1 MSVSRDVNR
10 IEAFS
15 DAVFGFA
22 LTLLVVSLEVP
33 RTYDD
38 MMASVR
44 ALPAFAASFAIL
56 LLIWQEHHNFF
67 RRYGVHD
74 GVTIWL
80 NGLLLFVVL
89 FYVYPLKF
97 LMTMLIGPRGMLFG
111 GRPDGVSDAQVPG
124 LMVMYAIGFIALF
137 LILATLHWRA
147 LASLRHE
154 PDPGVD
160 LGALRVHLGACL
172 VYVSIGLLS
181 LLMVL
186 LLPPRV
192 GLPGSGFAYALIGPA
207 HYLYY
212 RVVARRFMPGGGDAS
227 PRRPTPHP

>member
-1 MSVSRDVNR
+1 MPVSRDVNR

-33 RTYDD
+33 RTYED
-38 MMASVR
+38 MMASVA
-44 ALPAFAASFAIL
+44 ALPAFAATFAIL

-124 LMVMYAIGFIALF
+124 LMVMYAMGFIALF
-137 LILATLHWRA
+137 LILAALHWRA
-147 LASLRHE
+147 LACLRPE
-154 PDPGVD
+154 LDPGVD
-160 LGALRVHLGACL
+160 LGSLRVHLGACL

-181 LLMVL
+181 LLIVQ

-192 GLPGSGFAYALIGPA
+192 GLPVSGFAYGLIGPA

-212 RVVARRFMPGGGDAS
+212 RVVAPRLMRRGP
-227 PRRPTPHP
+227 PT

>member
-1 MSVSRDVNR
+1 MPVSRDVNR

-33 RTYDD
+33 RTFDD

-74 GVTIWL
+74 GVTIWI

-97 LMTMLIGPRGMLFG
+97 LMTMLIGPNGVMFG
-111 GRPDGVSDAQVPG
+111 RRPPGVSEAQMPQ
-124 LMVMYAIGFIALF
+124 LMLMYGAGFVALF
-137 LILATLHWRA
+137 LLVAALHWHA
-147 LASLRHE
+147 LTRLRRE
-154 PDPGVD
+154 AEPGVD
-160 LGALRVHLGACL
+160 LNDLRLHLGASL
-172 VYVSIGLLS
+172 VYVTIGAASMLIAGVLPWRWAPAAAG
-181 LLMVL
+181 MV
-186 LLPPRV
+186 
-192 GLPGSGFAYALIGPA
+192 YALIGPA
-207 HYLYY
+207 HYVYY
-212 RVVARRFMPGGGDAS
+212 NVVAPRVVGQRQLEI
-227 PRRPTPHP
+227 

>member
-1 MSVSRDVNR
+1 MAVSRDVNR

-22 LTLLVVSLEVP
+22 LTLLVVSLEAP

-38 MMASVR
+38 MMASVH

-56 LLIWQEHHNFF
+56 LMIWQEHHNFF

-97 LMTMLIGPRGMLFG
+97 LMTMLVGPQGLMLG
-111 GRPDGVSDAQVPG
+111 GRPEGVTAAQVPG
-124 LMVMYAIGFIALF
+124 LMSMYGIGFVAVF
-137 LILATLHWRA
+137 LLLATLHWHSRRCLRA
-147 LASLRHE
+147 E
-154 PDPGVD
+154 PEPGVD
-160 LGALRVHLGACL
+160 LGALDIHLGASL
-172 VYVSIGLLS
+172 VYVAIGLVS
-181 LLMVL
+181 LGMTR
-186 LLPPRV
+186 LPWRWA
-192 GLPGSGFAYALIGPA
+192 PGAAGFTYALIGPA
-207 HYLYY
+207 HFLYY
-212 RVVARRFMPGGGDAS
+212 RVVVRRFM
-227 PRRPTPHP
+227 RRGPPT

>member
-1 MSVSRDVNR
+1 MPVSRDVAR

-33 RTYDD
+33 RTYAD

-97 LMTMLIGPRGMLFG
+97 LMTMLIGPDGVLFG
-111 GRPDGVSDAQVPG
+111 GRLAGVGDAEVPG
-124 LMVMYAIGFIALF
+124 LMLMYGAGFVSLF
-137 LILATLHWRA
+137 LLLAALHWRA
-147 LASLRHE
+147 LSCLRRE
-154 PDPGVD
+154 PPADVD
-160 LGALRVHLGACL
+160 LGALRLHLGACL
-172 VYVSIGLLS
+172 VYVCIGTIS
-181 LLMVL
+181 MAIARFG
-186 LLPPRV
+186 PWSWSA
-192 GLPGSGFAYALIGPA
+192 GAAGFTYALLGPAFFVYYGFIGPRLA
-207 HYLYY
+207 GPD
-212 RVVARRFMPGGGDAS
+212 RAGS
-227 PRRPTPHP
+227 PENLAKDH